1 MKEIRVSAKEI
12 AEHLFGSGD
21 LTSDRVLNMRAQEGI
36 EIHSYWQNRYLPGDQ
51 KEVFVRTR
59 VVDETFDLDITGRI
73 DGILV
78 RNDETVLEE
87 IKSTHLDLA
96 TIDETT
102 TPAHLVQ
109 AKLYGYLY
117 LSGQAA
123 KKLKIHLTYVKVSD
137 RTFKTIEKLYTFKTL
152 EHFFEKTIGEYI
164 VWLKLLQ
171 HHEDTRVK
179 SIAGLKFP
187 FPEFRYGQRELMA
200 SVYRTILDRDI
211 LYATAPTGIGK
222 TIATVFSGLKA
233 INDHRQKIFY
243 LTAKNDG
250 KRVAIDTVRLLEDNG
265 LVHKTVEITN
275 KDSMCLLKTRDCD
288 PENCKYASGYFKRIF
303 KAIADVYGTESLLT
317 KEKIKEYGRTHR
329 VCPFELSLDLSN
341 YADIIISDYNYA
353 FDPRAHLIR
362 YFEEDNYAPILLID
376 EAHNLVSRS
385 REMYSATLSKNA
397 LENLLELTKGV
408 KPSPRSEINKLL
420 DVMAH
425 LDAELLEVDF
435 IKKEA
440 VDEALLFHANKLLRR
455 LDQAFVG
462 ETKIPNKDA
471 ITLAYFEIVQFVRI
485 SEYYNSEFV
494 FIIER
499 FEKDTLASIK
509 CLNASEFI
517 LKTIKEHAI
526 SAIFFSATLEPLV
539 YYKSLLTQ
547 SEGKDVKFPSSFPQ
561 ENLLL
566 LVVDDVS
573 TRYNDRANSID
584 SVVRVAEAL
593 VQAKKGNYIV
603 FFPSYQYL
611 QMVKDNWTLPAE
623 EYELIMQRKDMTT
636 KEREDTLEMF
646 HNGSDKTQVG
656 FFVMGGV
663 FGESIDLIGDM
674 LSGVLIVGV
683 GLPMVSPFNNV
694 LRSHFDETFQSGFD
708 FAYTYPGLNKVIQ
721 AVGRVIRTETDRGVA
736 ILIDDRFG
744 SRRYY
749 SLYPKQWN
757 HLQIEND
764 PEQIAQMIELFWDSD
779 PTTKI

>member
-1 MKEIRVSAKEI
+1 M
-12 AEHLFGSGD
+12 
-21 LTSDRVLNMRAQEGI
+21 
-36 EIHSYWQNRYLPGDQ
+36 
-51 KEVFVRTR
+51 
-59 VVDETFDLDITGRI
+59 
-73 DGILV
+73 
-78 RNDETVLEE
+78 
-87 IKSTHLDLA
+87 
-96 TIDETT
+96 
-102 TPAHLVQ
+102 VQ

-117 LSGQAA
+117 LVSNAA

-137 RTFKTIEKLYTFKTL
+137 RSFKTIEKLYTFKTL
-152 EHFFEKTIGEYI
+152 EHFFEKTISEYI

-200 SVYRTILDRDI
+200 AVYRTILDRDI
-211 LYATAPTGIGK
+211 LYATALTDPLTGLSNRRLLDHLDEVAPTDIDGDVWAVMGDLDG
-222 TIATVFSGLKA
+222 FKA

-250 KRVAIDTVRLLEDNG
+250 KRVALDTVRLLEENG

-275 KDSMCLLKTRDCD
+275 KDAMCLLKVRDCD
-288 PENCKYASGYFKRIF
+288 PENCKFANGYYKRIF

-385 REMYSATLSKNA
+385 REMYSATLSRKA

-408 KPSPRSEINKLL
+408 KPSPRGEINKLL

-435 IKKEA
+435 IKKEV

-462 ETKIPNKDA
+462 ETKLPNKDA

-485 SEYYNSEFV
+485 AEYYNQEFV

-499 FEKDTLASIK
+499 YENDTLASTK
-509 CLNASEFI
+509 CLNASEFL

-526 SAIFFSATLEPLV
+526 AAVFFSATLEPLV

-547 SEGKDVKFPSSFPQ
+547 STGKDVKFPSSFPQ

-584 SVVRVAEAL
+584 AVVRVAEAL
-593 VQAKKGNYIV
+593 VTAKKGNYIV

-611 QMVKDNWTLPAE
+611 QMVKDNWTLPEAD
-623 EYELIMQRKDMTT
+623 YEIILQRKDMTT
-636 KEREDTLEMF
+636 REREDTLEMF
-646 HNGSDKTQVG
+646 HNGSTKTQVG

-708 FAYTYPGLNKVIQ
+708 YAYTYPGLNKVIQ

-736 ILIDDRFG
+736 ILIDDRFA
-744 SRRYY
+744 SRRYM

-764 PEQIAQMIELFWDSD
+764 PEQIGQMIELFWDEN
-779 PTTKI
+779 PGTKT